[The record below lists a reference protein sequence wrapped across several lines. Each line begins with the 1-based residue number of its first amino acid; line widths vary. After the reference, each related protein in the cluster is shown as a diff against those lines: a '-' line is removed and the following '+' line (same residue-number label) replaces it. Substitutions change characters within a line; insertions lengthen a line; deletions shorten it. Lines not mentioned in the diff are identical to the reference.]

1 MSEGYTP
8 FSALAAGAVSFG
20 VCCMPSCCNQCMV
33 YLVRN
38 EFRTTYGYKGHWCK
52 DLLAAFCCMNLTI
65 AQMAFQLNKMGER
78 ERLIK
83 YGHENGGPSGY

>member
-1 MSEGYTP
+1 
-8 FSALAAGAVSFG
+8 
-20 VCCMPSCCNQCMV
+20 MV

-52 DLLAAFCCMNLTI
+52 DFCAAFCCMNLTI

-78 ERLIK
+78 ERLVK
-83 YGHENGGPSGY
+83 YGHEKGGQSGY